1 MPNLINNPT
10 DIQLNERDDIQA
22 LLGNP
27 PSWMLRFGV
36 WAVAGVLALLFA
48 LAWFIKYP
56 EVVEA
61 KVIFVTENPP
71 IRVFA
76 RASGRVQAL
85 LVKNQQRVQ
94 RGDLL
99 AVLDNTADWK
109 DVLKLEKMIESD
121 PLSILPSNHLNLGN
135 LQSAYSTFS
144 QNWKDYSY
152 FTTKTGIETKI
163 QFINNQIDHLEA
175 LNANLQSQKGIQ
187 EQEFALA
194 ESEFSRQKRLYT
206 EGVNSASEYEK
217 FQSTYLQ
224 QKRQI
229 EATQAQF
236 INNAASIGQ
245 QQSQINDLRQS
256 KNDNTNT
263 KQLTLEEDRRRLREA
278 IAAWKQNYLLI
289 APIAGTT
296 TLTKIWSAEQN
307 INTGEELLTIV
318 PDNSSEKIVG
328 KATLPI
334 AGSGK
339 VVAGLI
345 ARIQLADFP
354 ARQFGIV
361 EGTVTSIAA
370 IPQKDEYMMDIA
382 LPQSLATSYGKPIPF
397 RQEMQGLAK
406 IVTKDRRI
414 VLRLFDQWDDLLKNQ

>member
-1 MPNLINNPT
+1 MTEIHLT
-10 DIQLNERDDIQA
+10 ERDDVQA

-27 PSWMLRFGV
+27 PTWMLRFGV
-36 WAVAGVLALLFA
+36 WAVAGVLLVLLG

-85 LVKNQQRVQ
+85 LVKNQQRVKK
-94 RGDLL
+94 GDLL

-109 DVLKLEKMIESD
+109 DVLTLEKMIDSD
-121 PLSILPSNHLNLGN
+121 PLSISPSNRLNLGS

-144 QNWKDYSY
+144 QNWQDYQY

-163 QFINNQIDHLEA
+163 QFIDQQIAHLEA
-175 LNANLQSQKGIQ
+175 LNANLQTQKGLQ

-206 EGVNSASEYEK
+206 EGVTSAAEYEK
-217 FQSTYLQ
+217 FQATYLQ

-236 INNAASIGQ
+236 INNASAIGQ
-245 QQSQINDLRQS
+245 QQAQINDLRQS

-263 KQLTLEEDRRRLREA
+263 KSLTLEEDRRRLREA

-296 TLTKIWSAEQN
+296 TLTKIWSAEQTL
-307 INTGEELLTIV
+307 NTGEELLTIV

-328 KATLPI
+328 KATLPT

-339 VVAGLI
+339 VTAGLT
-345 ARIQLADFP
+345 ARIQLVDFP

-370 IPQKDEYMMDIA
+370 IPQKDAYSVDIA
-382 LPQSLATSYGKPIPF
+382 LPQSLATTYGKPIPF

-406 IVTKDRRI
+406 IVTQDRRI
-414 VLRLFDQWDDLLKNQ
+414 VRRLFDQWDDLLKNR